1 MYAFRQLQD
10 AMNELPTL
18 ETEQDRLNCYG
29 FSKSFVALAF
39 LKPSYLVF
47 WRNIT
52 NYYNRACIAKHC

>member
-1 MYAFRQLQD
+1 
-10 AMNELPTL
+10 MNELPTL

-39 LKPSYLVF
+39 LKPLYLVF

-52 NYYNRACIAKHC
+52 NYYNGACIAKHC